1 MREQREVLEHGGG
14 RPLVGGEP
22 HERLAVEHDVA
33 LGRVLVPA
41 DHAQR
46 GRLAAPGRAEQDDVL
61 TVVDVQVDVFDGE
74 RPVGEDLRQ
83 PDEVE
88 P

>member
-1 MREQREVLEHGGG
+1 MREQREVLEHGRG
-14 RPLVGGEP
+14 RPLVRGEP

-46 GRLAAPGRAEQDDVL
+46 RRLAAPGRAEQDDVL
-61 TVVDVQVDVFDGE
+61 AVVDVQVDVLHGE
-74 RPVGEDLRQ
+74 RPAREDLRQ
-83 PDEVE
+83 PDQIEA
-88 P
+88 